1 MSKKSEWLDRLRE
14 FWQAHRQE
22 WGAKTRAVRL
32 LFGDV
37 PAAGSYWDRTM
48 EVLELLEW
56 EEIEK
61 REDMQDG
68 L

>member
-14 FWQAHRQE
+14 FWQVHRGE

-37 PAAGSYWDRTM
+37 PVAGSYWDRTM

>member
-14 FWQAHRQE
+14 FWQAHQGE

-48 EVLELLEW
+48 EVLELLEL